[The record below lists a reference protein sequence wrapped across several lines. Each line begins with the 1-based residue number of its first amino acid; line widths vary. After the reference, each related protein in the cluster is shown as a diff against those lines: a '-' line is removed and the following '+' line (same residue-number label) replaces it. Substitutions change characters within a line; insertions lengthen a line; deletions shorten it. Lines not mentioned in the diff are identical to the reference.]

1 MLTPDKINGCL
12 RSFVD
17 SFLCLDFLTA
27 KRQIKSGLFAPTGF
41 FILILLLWGFL
52 GNSLAHSLPLSH
64 ASSLPRP
71 HSGNSSLLALVWPGA
86 WRKRWER
93 VCVGKAPHAKENP
106 LFFSSFLSYGA
117 FPIPSILPL
126 GHSQAK
132 NPIKNLIFF
141 AYMAQWKGKRA

>member
-1 MLTPDKINGCL
+1 MSILCYRVQTQEETATHYYFMEITGLVWVREVEWRDKRLTP
-12 RSFVD
+12 
-17 SFLCLDFLTA
+17 FLT
-27 KRQIKSGLFAPTGF
+27 SGRRDF
-41 FILILLLWGFL
+41 F
-52 GNSLAHSLPLSH
+52 HSLPLSH

-141 AYMAQWKGKRA
+141 AYMAQWKG